1 MPTYEYRNGERVEV
15 PDLVITES
23 CDLHEKVTKT
33 VVIGPGVTLT
43 LHDRVSGTVQVTA
56 GATLEAHADVSGT
69 VHVAAGAHAT
79 FYNHMTGTLQVE
91 RGGIATLAPSSVAT
105 GAMRID
111 GTLVNEGARGLHVRG
126 AGVVE
131 DREGSTIRQPD
142 ETGEDGTQVYYG

>member
-79 FYNHMTGTLQVE
+79 FYNHINGPCKWSEAESRDWLP
-91 RGGIATLAPSSVAT
+91 LPSP
-105 GAMRID
+105 
-111 GTLVNEGARGLHVRG
+111 
-126 AGVVE
+126 
-131 DREGSTIRQPD
+131 REPCGSTARWSTRVLGVCMSAAQ
-142 ETGEDGTQVYYG
+142 GL